1 LIGPPT
7 TTTHQGQRIDM
18 HDEPI
23 NSDYA
28 DPEDA
33 QGSAEFAQLLD
44 AAPEATPTEPKPG
57 DKVTGTIVRMDDAET
72 FVDIGSRSELPIATA
87 ELLDLEGK
95 PHYAVGDTL
104 TAYVIDRGGDLGLTT
119 AFDGKDLAWSM
130 LEEAVASGVP
140 VEGKITGT
148 NKGGLSVEL
157 GGGKR
162 GFCPFSQIDL
172 RRVEDPER
180 FLGRTERFRILELG
194 ARGRNVVL
202 SRRAILEAERADLA
216 TTTRER
222 LVVGAAFTGH
232 VTRLVPY
239 GAFVDIGGVEGLVHI
254 SQISHARV
262 SDPAEV
268 LREGQDVQVQV
279 LELQNLGRGREE
291 RISLSIKALA
301 QDPWPATAESLAV
314 GSDVPGK
321 VVRLADFGAFVELIP
336 GVEGLV
342 HVSEL
347 SSRRIM
353 HPREAVSEGDEIT
366 VRIVDVDLQRRRI
379 SLSRKQAGD
388 FQDD

>member
-1 LIGPPT
+1 
-7 TTTHQGQRIDM
+7 M

-23 NSDYA
+23 NRDFA
-28 DPEDA
+28 DPDENQD
-33 QGSAEFAQLLD
+33 STEFAQLLD
-44 AAPEATPTEPKPG
+44 ASPEATPSEPRAG
-57 DKVTGTIVRMDDAET
+57 DKVTGTIVRMDQTET
-72 FVDIGSRSELPIATA
+72 FVDIGARSELPIATA

-95 PHYAVGDTL
+95 PHYEVGATI

-119 AFDGKDLAWSM
+119 ALDGKDLAWKM
-130 LEEAVASGVP
+130 LEDAVASGMP

-172 RRVEDPER
+172 RRVEEPER
-180 FLGRTERFRILELG
+180 FLGRTERFKVLELG

-202 SRRAILEAERADLA
+202 SRRAILESERADLA
-216 TTTRER
+216 TRTREH
-222 LVVGAAFTGH
+222 LVVGAALTGH

-262 SDPAEV
+262 SDPAEA
-268 LREGQDVQVQV
+268 LHEGQDVQVQI
-279 LELQNLGRGREE
+279 LEIQNLGRGRDE

-301 QDPWPATAESLAV
+301 QDPWPAMAGTLAV
-314 GSDVPGK
+314 GSDVTGK
-321 VVRLADFGAFVELIP
+321 VARLADFGAFVELIP

-347 SSRRIM
+347 ASRRLM
-353 HPREAVSEGDEIT
+353 HPREVVSEGDEIT
-366 VRIVDVDLQRRRI
+366 VRILDVNLQGRRI

-388 FQDD
+388 FQED

>member
-1 LIGPPT
+1 M
-7 TTTHQGQRIDM
+7 QDQ
-18 HDEPI
+18 PI
-23 NSDYA
+23 NHDFA
-28 DPEDA
+28 DADDA
-33 QGSAEFAQLLD
+33 AGSQEFAQLLD
-44 AAPEATPTEPKPG
+44 ATPDATPAEPRPG
-57 DKVTGTIVRMDDAET
+57 DKVTGTIVRMDEAET
-72 FVDIGSRSELPIATA
+72 FVDIGSRAELPIATA
-87 ELLDLEGK
+87 ELLDLAGK
-95 PHYAVGDTL
+95 PHYEVGATI
-104 TAYVIDRGGDLGLTT
+104 TAYVVDRGGNLGLTT
-119 AFDGKDLAWSM
+119 ALDGRDLGWKM
-130 LEEAVASGVP
+130 LEEAVASGTP

-148 NKGGLSVEL
+148 NKGGLAVEL

-172 RRVEDPER
+172 RRVDDPER

-216 TTTRER
+216 ARTREH
-222 LVVGAAFTGH
+222 LDVGAAFAGR

-268 LREGQDVQVQV
+268 LQEGQDVQVQI
-279 LELQNLGRGREE
+279 LEIQNLGHGRDE

-301 QDPWPATAESLAV
+301 QDPWPTTAGGLTV
-314 GSDVPGK
+314 GSDVIGK
-321 VVRLADFGAFVELIP
+321 VARLADFGAFVELLP

-347 SSRRIM
+347 ANRRLV
-353 HPREAVSEGDEIT
+353 HPREVVSEGDEIS
-366 VRIVDVDLQRRRI
+366 VRILDVDLQRRRI

-388 FQDD
+388 FQED

>member
-1 LIGPPT
+1 
-7 TTTHQGQRIDM
+7 M
-18 HDEPI
+18 
-23 NSDYA
+23 
-28 DPEDA
+28 
-33 QGSAEFAQLLD
+33 
-44 AAPEATPTEPKPG
+44 
-57 DKVTGTIVRMDDAET
+57 
-72 FVDIGSRSELPIATA
+72 
-87 ELLDLEGK
+87 
-95 PHYAVGDTL
+95 
-104 TAYVIDRGGDLGLTT
+104 
-119 AFDGKDLAWSM
+119 
-130 LEEAVASGVP
+130 P

-180 FLGRTERFRILELG
+180 FLGRTERFKVLELG

-202 SRRAILEAERADLA
+202 SRRAILESERADLA
-216 TTTRER
+216 TRTREN
-222 LVVGAAFTGH
+222 VAVGAAFTGH

-262 SDPAEV
+262 SDPAEA
-268 LREGQDVQVQV
+268 LHEGQDVQVQI
-279 LELQNLGRGREE
+279 LEIQNLGRGRDE

-301 QDPWPATAESLAV
+301 QDPWPATAGTLAV
-314 GSDVPGK
+314 GSDVTGK
-321 VVRLADFGAFVELIP
+321 VARLADFGAFVELIP

-347 SSRRIM
+347 ASRRLV
-353 HPREAVSEGDEIT
+353 HPREVISEGDEIT
-366 VRIVDVDLQRRRI
+366 VRILEVDLQRRRI

-388 FQDD
+388 FQED

>member
-1 LIGPPT
+1 
-7 TTTHQGQRIDM
+7 M
-18 HDEPI
+18 HDQPI
-23 NSDYA
+23 NHDFA
-28 DPEDA
+28 DADDT
-33 QGSAEFAQLLD
+33 QDSKEFAQLLD
-44 AAPEATPTEPKPG
+44 ASPEVAPTEPRPG
-57 DKVTGTIVRMDDAET
+57 DKVTGTIVRMDQAET

-87 ELLDLEGK
+87 ELLDLEGQ
-95 PHYAVGDTL
+95 PRYEVGGSI
-104 TAYVIDRGGDLGLTT
+104 TAYVVDRSGDLGLTT
-119 AFDGKDLAWSM
+119 ALDGKDVAWKM
-130 LEEAVASGVP
+130 LEEAAASGIP

-180 FLGRTERFRILELG
+180 FLGRTERFKILELG

-202 SRRAILEAERADLA
+202 SRRAVLEAERADLA
-216 TTTRER
+216 ARTREN
-222 LVVGAAFTGH
+222 LAVGAAFQGH

-279 LELQNLGRGREE
+279 LEIQNLGRGRDE
-291 RISLSIKALA
+291 RVSLSIKALA
-301 QDPWPATAESLAV
+301 QDPWPASAGSLAI
-314 GSDVPGK
+314 GSDVVGK
-321 VVRLADFGAFVELIP
+321 VARLADFGAFVELIP

-347 SSRRIM
+347 ASRRLV
-353 HPREAVSEGDEIT
+353 HPREVVSEGDEIT
-366 VRIVDVDLQRRRI
+366 VRILDVDLQRRRI

-388 FQDD
+388 YQED

>member
-1 LIGPPT
+1 
-7 TTTHQGQRIDM
+7 M

-23 NSDYA
+23 NRDFA
-28 DPEDA
+28 DPDETQD
-33 QGSAEFAQLLD
+33 SNEFAQLLD
-44 AAPEATPTEPKPG
+44 AAPEATPSDPRPG
-57 DKVTGTIVRMDDAET
+57 DKVTGTIVRLDQAET

-95 PHYAVGDTL
+95 PHYGVGATI
-104 TAYVIDRGGDLGLTT
+104 TAYVVDRGGDLGLTM
-119 AFDGKDLAWSM
+119 ALDGKDVAWTM
-130 LEEAVASGVP
+130 LEEAVASGMP

-180 FLGRTERFRILELG
+180 FLGRTERFKILELG

-202 SRRAILEAERADLA
+202 SRRAVLESERADLA
-216 TTTRER
+216 ARTRET
-222 LVVGAAFTGH
+222 LAVGAAFAGR

-268 LREGQDVQVQV
+268 LHEGQDVQVQI
-279 LELQNLGRGREE
+279 LEIQNLGHGRDE

-301 QDPWPATAESLAV
+301 QDPWPASAGSLEV
-314 GSDVPGK
+314 GSDVVGK
-321 VVRLADFGAFVELIP
+321 VARLADFGAFVELVP

-347 SSRRIM
+347 ASRRLM
-353 HPREAVSEGDEIT
+353 HPREVISEGDEIT
-366 VRIVDVDLQRRRI
+366 VRILDVDLQRRRI

-388 FQDD
+388 FQED

>member
-1 LIGPPT
+1 MQDLP
-7 TTTHQGQRIDM
+7 ID
-18 HDEPI
+18 HDASDSQPHDLQPI
-23 NSDYA
+23 NRDFA
-28 DPEDA
+28 DDGDEA
-33 QGSAEFAQLLD
+33 GSAEFAQLLD
-44 AAPEATPTEPKPG
+44 ANPDATPAEPKPG
-57 DKVTGTIVRMDDAET
+57 DKVTGTIVRVDEAET

-95 PHYAVGDTL
+95 LRHEVGQTL
-104 TAYVIDRGGDLGLTT
+104 TAYVVDRGGSLGLTT
-119 AFDGKDLAWSM
+119 ALDGRDLGWRM
-130 LEEAVASGVP
+130 LEEAAASGTP

-148 NKGGLSVEL
+148 NKGGLAVEL

-194 ARGRNVVL
+194 QRGRNVVL
-202 SRRAILEAERADLA
+202 SRRAILESERADLA
-216 TTTRER
+216 SRTREAIA
-222 LVVGAAFTGH
+222 VGAAFTGH

-262 SDPAEV
+262 SDPAE
-268 LREGQDVQVQV
+268 LLQEGQEVRVQV
-279 LELQNLGRGREE
+279 LEIQNLGRGRDE
-291 RISLSIKALA
+291 RISLSIKVLA
-301 QDPWPATAESLAV
+301 QDPWPAAAATLQV
-314 GSDVPGK
+314 GSDVDGK
-321 VVRLADFGAFVELIP
+321 VARLADFGAFVELMP

-347 SSRRIM
+347 ASRRLL
-353 HPREAVSEGDEIT
+353 HPREVISEGDVIS
-366 VRIVDVDLQRRRI
+366 VRILDVDLSRRRI

-388 FQDD
+388 YTDD